1 MKIARQILFASVV
14 ALVTISLFVTFTQD
28 AFLVPVSATILW
40 WKTAAVPVI
49 WFLAGSFLVGL
60 SIGTAFTLALWISMK
75 RKIQALTKEVERIS
89 HHSEL
94 TRSVHLSEME
104 IQ

>member
-49 WFLAGSFLVGL
+49 WFLSGSFLVGL
-60 SIGTAFTLALWISMK
+60 SIGTVFTLALWISMK
-75 RKIQALTKEVERIS
+75 RKNRSLSKELERIS
-89 HHSEL
+89 LRSEL
-94 TRSVHLSEME
+94 TSSTSLSEME